1 MESTPQSID
10 WLAVLAGTILAFLL
24 GWLWYSPVLFGKKW
38 AEGVGVSLGSAND
51 MPKQAMIFQLAGT
64 FFLALVIGLTTAA
77 GTPATTFLVILT
89 IGCLIA
95 ANGFFAQK
103 SHYAIVVETTFI
115 AAMGLIMVLCQ
126 TIL

>member
-1 MESTPQSID
+1 MESAPQSLD
-10 WLAVLAGTILAFLL
+10 WLAVIAGTILSFLL

-38 AEGVGVSLGSAND
+38 AEGVGVSLGSADN

-64 FFLALVIGLTTAA
+64 FLLACVIGITTAG
-77 GTPATTFLVILT
+77 GTPVTTLLVILT
-89 IGCLIA
+89 VCCLIV

-103 SHYAIVVETTFI
+103 SHYAIVVEATFI
-115 AAMGLIMVLCQ
+115 PAMGLIMVICQ